1 MADELLITTP
11 LGFRA
16 DGHERQ
22 GITWTVAKLTGWF
35 ERGGVKDDRQA
46 RPWGDGDFSSPTFRE
61 AKLPAFEGLCFSK
74 SGAEQLHLQQLLE
87 AQLGNG
93 ELTRFTVQ
101 TVDGATWADAKL
113 DSEPTFE
120 NVLYGRT
127 LRYRA
132 TMYVPGGY
140 RYGELREFASG
151 ARAYHRGTAE
161 AVPRF
166 TVTGSMPSGYRIQA
180 GGKTFTV
187 SQGLSSGQTHT
198 IDFADGGMVYRNG
211 ALQRGVYAHPRQMW
225 TVPRG
230 IGVVHTLAP
239 VSGSGTLKVQLTD
252 TY

>member
-16 DGHERQ
+16 AGDERLDL
-22 GITWTVAKLTGWF
+22 TWTVSKLTGWF
-35 ERGGVKDDRQA
+35 ERAGVKSERSSRA
-46 RPWGDGDFSSPTFRE
+46 WGDGDYSAPSFRE
-61 AKLPAFEGLCFSK
+61 AKLPAFEGLCFSR
-74 SGAEQLHLQQLLE
+74 SGAEQHHFLQMLE

-93 ELTRFTVQ
+93 EMTRFTVQ
-101 TVDGATWADAKL
+101 GAAGTTWADAKL

-120 NVLYGRT
+120 MGLYGRT

-132 TMYVPGGY
+132 TMYVPSGY
-140 RYGELREFASG
+140 RYGDLREYASG
-151 ARAYHRGTAE
+151 ERAYHRGTAE

-166 TVTGSMPSGYRIQA
+166 VVTGAMPSGYRIQA
-180 GGKTFTV
+180 GGLTFTV
-187 SQGLSSGQTHT
+187 TQALAAGQTHT

-211 ALQRGVYAHPRQMW
+211 VLQRGVYAHPRQMW

-230 IGVVHTLAP
+230 IGIVHTLAP
-239 VSGSGTLKVQLTD
+239 ISGTGTLKVQLTD